1 MKIITSIDEWVEAAK
16 SGRLLHNNENGWVA
30 SSHSGHPSPNPDLR
44 FLQREISDR
53 NYAIAPEEVKLVE
66 YKYRDT
72 LYYLSQECERPPV
85 LWKATGRTLT
95 GVIDSE

>member
-1 MKIITSIDEWVEAAK
+1 MKVITSIDEALEAEREN
-16 SGRLLHNNENGWVA
+16 RLV
-30 SSHSGHPSPNPDLR
+30 
-44 FLQREISDR
+44 FLKECSFEKVGTTWCDQVFGAIKRE
-53 NYAIAPEEVKLVE
+53 ALGLKPEEVKLVE